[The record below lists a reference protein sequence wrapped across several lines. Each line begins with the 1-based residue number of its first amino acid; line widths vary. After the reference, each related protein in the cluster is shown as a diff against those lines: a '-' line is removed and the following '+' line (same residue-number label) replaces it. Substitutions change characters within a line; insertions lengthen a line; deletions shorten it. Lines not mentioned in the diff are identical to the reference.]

1 MKAEVR
7 RQEAEGIKLILKA
20 FCHLRM
26 VGLFPPNCTSQF
38 AFLSAQLIGK
48 PK

>member
-26 VGLFPPNCTSQF
+26 VGLFPPNCTSCDEKLTLEQESQF
-38 AFLSAQLIGK
+38 
-48 PK
+48 